1 MAWAAGAQ
9 RSAAPGSRI
18 GVHSAAF
25 KLVAGQSV
33 FDRLAA
39 YDTTGAMARWF
50 YDHGA
55 PDNVVNKTLDTPAD
69 DMYWLTADDLAA
81 WNVRITD

>member
-1 MAWAAGAQ
+1 MAWAAGAH
-9 RSAAPGSRI
+9 RWAAPGSRI
-18 GVHSAAF
+18 GVHNAAF
-25 KLVAGQSV
+25 NAGQS

-69 DMYWLTADDLAA
+69 AVYWLTADDLAT
-81 WNVRITD
+81 WNVRSTP